1 MKEYRKIL
9 FKKTEQRD
17 LFMDIFVPEDTEN
30 PPIILWVHGG
40 GWNELNRTWSLVM
53 PLLEH
58 GYAVASADYRY
69 CDETPMPGQMLDLK
83 DALLFVRK
91 HGNDYG
97 YDGSRICISGD
108 SAGAHLACLVGV
120 SAGNREWETTDG
132 DYSVQAIIDI
142 SGPISFGTMVKAGA
156 KAGDYPN
163 IEQLLNTPADS
174 KGFYAAAAAA
184 DPVTY
189 INGVEPPVL
198 IIQGTEDPIVS
209 VSQARHFRNALEEAG
224 DKVHMYYV
232 PGGLHSM
239 GGDLFDR
246 VATEFLDYYLKGRK
260 TVTEPKVLDCHYRRF
275 PV

>member
-1 MKEYRKIL
+1 MKEYR
-9 FKKTEQRD
+9 
-17 LFMDIFVPEDTEN
+17 
-30 PPIILWVHGG
+30 
-40 GWNELNRTWSLVM
+40 
-53 PLLEH
+53 
-58 GYAVASADYRY
+58 RY
-69 CDETPMPGQMLDLK
+69 T
-83 DALLFVRK
+83 
-91 HGNDYG
+91 
-97 YDGSRICISGD
+97 
-108 SAGAHLACLVGV
+108 
-120 SAGNREWETTDG
+120 
-132 DYSVQAIIDI
+132 
-142 SGPISFGTMVKAGA
+142 
-156 KAGDYPN
+156 
-163 IEQLLNTPADS
+163 
-174 KGFYAAAAAA
+174 AAAAA

-189 INGVEPPVL
+189 INGVEPLVP